1 MRNRMTMPNMW
12 RDAVFVGRLLDVLAN
27 GAAIGNRLVIQ
38 PRFEGIAQGVH
49 VRV

>member
-1 MRNRMTMPNMW
+1 MRHGMAMANVRC
-12 RDAVFVGRLLDVLAN
+12 DAVFIGRLLNVLAN

-38 PRFEGIAQGVH
+38 PRFEGLAQGVQ